1 MFQGTIWGL
10 YERILVPYLA
20 PIYQML
26 IWVPLVCTLSLW
38 LGLELS
44 MKKTIFTF
52 YRNYP
57 DQISIHL
64 SSYNPEVVDRLWLCS
79 GERNQPFKWA
89 KIWTLP
95 IVMNQLLETEV
106 SCKHPVVIYGSPSC
120 PWFAKGKKIRLPFN
134 YGRNA
139 LPPNCDFSCCF

>member
-10 YERILVPYLA
+10 YERILVPHLA

-38 LGLELS
+38 LVWSSQWRKLYLHFIGIIQTKS
-44 MKKTIFTF
+44 VYIC
-52 YRNYP
+52 
-57 DQISIHL
+57 
-64 SSYNPEVVDRLWLCS
+64 SYNPEVVDRLWLCS